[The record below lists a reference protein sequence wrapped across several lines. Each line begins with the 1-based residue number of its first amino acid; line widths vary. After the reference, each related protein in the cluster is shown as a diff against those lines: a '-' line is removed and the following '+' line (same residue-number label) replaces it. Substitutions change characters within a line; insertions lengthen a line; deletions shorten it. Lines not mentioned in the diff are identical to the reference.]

1 MSFGKSCKRQ
11 FTKIPQTTMP
21 CLYIAGMKISLS
33 FWLLFLSF
41 QLLAQTSDSIQLINF
56 FGTYAPSINNEVKT
70 YRQIK
75 PLMKAYPETFAA
87 WKKARNAERI
97 GQLLLLTD
105 AVATFVLLLSDNEA
119 VMLGSLGIGLG
130 ALTTFILYEDIRNVR
145 LKHAVQLYNRRL
157 SEDQVKQLSPR

>member
-1 MSFGKSCKRQ
+1 MKR
-11 FTKIPQTTMP
+11 FVTIY
-21 CLYIAGMKISLS
+21 LVLISYDLIAQK
-33 FWLLFLSF
+33 
-41 QLLAQTSDSIQLINF
+41 ADSIQLINF